1 MNKIDFEQD
10 QIETVDNNDATQIG
24 DLCQQLV
31 DMEAEVAALKDL
43 LKQKQESVLEL
54 KQVKIPAWMQD
65 KNLSQLK
72 LNDGSSIDVSNFYG
86 ISIPKDP
93 DQRAEAYQWLRDNN
107 LGDIIKNE
115 IAARFGRN
123 EDGKALEFAKLATAN
138 WYEVEQTLKVESQTL
153 KATLKE
159 LHQKGAALPPEE
171 TFKTFVGR
179 QAKVTRKK

>member
-31 DMEAEVAALKDL
+31 DMEAEVAALKEL

-72 LNDGSSIDVSNFYG
+72 LNDGSSIEVSNFYG

-107 LGDIIKNE
+107 LGDII
-115 IAARFGRN
+115 
-123 EDGKALEFAKLATAN
+123 
-138 WYEVEQTLKVESQTL
+138 
-153 KATLKE
+153 
-159 LHQKGAALPPEE
+159 
-171 TFKTFVGR
+171 
-179 QAKVTRKK
+179 